1 MSQNSCKCK
10 EKPSKMKCIL
20 GERPFTVQDTACKT
34 KGFMVAFLAT
44 FRPVTSY
51 LVYATLIRFL
61 NFSIQIACMYRS
73 MNVFSKLTVGQII
86 SGKKCRRDVT
96 DIFRTDYRGMRSF
109 YTINFKNY
117 LKINT
122 FSSRVRT
129 FCIIVFSRYDTTG
142 AVFVVVTDTT
152 ESSFVPSDELEVRN
166 NAVLIA
172 LKSQL
177 LANKAQIC
185 R

>member
-51 LVYATLIRFL
+51 LVYATLIRLL

-73 MNVFSKLTVGQII
+73 MNAFSKLTVGQII
-86 SGKKCRRDVT
+86 SGKSVDVT
-96 DIFRTDYRGMRSF
+96 SLISSEQTTVECALFTQLIS
-109 YTINFKNY
+109 
-117 LKINT
+117 KI
-122 FSSRVRT
+122 
-129 FCIIVFSRYDTTG
+129 I
-142 AVFVVVTDTT
+142 
-152 ESSFVPSDELEVRN
+152 
-166 NAVLIA
+166 
-172 LKSQL
+172 
-177 LANKAQIC
+177 
-185 R
+185 